1 MSEAVLV
8 SVELAGRAVDAGVA
22 YFSRRR
28 NVLST
33 TFRYDEEYL
42 ARRNAYAIDPA
53 MPLTQGTHV
62 IAGLPGSFADC
73 SPDCWGK
80 NLIAK
85 RVRLRALRGGKTS
98 SSLSENDY
106 LLGVSDL
113 TRQGALRFRTQPDG
127 PYLNPDLTVATL
139 VELPRLLRAAD
150 AVARDPDDLSAVKDL
165 LDAGSGSLGGAR
177 PKASV
182 RDGGRLF
189 IAKFPHHSDE
199 WDVIAWEKTALDLA
213 QRAGIDVP
221 ARRLTAV
228 GGRSVLMLERFDRE
242 ADRRMGYISAMTLV
256 RGQDGSPQDYLEVA
270 ETLTEL
276 GSRVGVDLRELWR
289 RMAFSVAIHNT
300 DDHLRNHGFLRDG
313 PSGWRLAPAFDINP
327 NPDDGSQRVT
337 GIGGAYRR
345 DDELAGLLANAESF
359 RLSDAESRRVL
370 REVLD
375 GTAGWREVAVGNGV
389 PKAELPRFE
398 QALEGLRAQMDQL
411 AD

>member
-1 MSEAVLV
+1 MTEAVLV
-8 SVELAGRAVDAGVA
+8 SVELAGRAADAGVA

-42 ARRNAYAIDPA
+42 ARRDAYAIDPA
-53 MPLTQGTHV
+53 MPLMQGNHV
-62 IAGLPGSFADC
+62 FAGLPGSFADC
-73 SPDCWGK
+73 APDRWGK

-85 RVRLRALRGGKTS
+85 RVLLQALLSGKTS
-98 SSLSENDY
+98 PSISEIDY

-113 TRQGALRFRTQPDG
+113 TRQGALRFRVLPDG
-127 PYLNPDLTVATL
+127 PYLDPDLTVPKL

-150 AVARDPDDLSAVKDL
+150 KVARDPDDMSAVKDL
-165 LDAGSGSLGGAR
+165 LEAGSASLGGAR

-182 RDGGRLF
+182 LEGDRLF
-189 IAKFPHHSDE
+189 IAKFPHHSDD

-213 QRAGIDVP
+213 QRAGVEVP
-221 ARRLTAV
+221 GRRLTMV
-228 GGRSVLMLERFDRE
+228 GGRSVLLLERFDRE
-242 ADRRMGYISAMTLV
+242 SERRIGYISAMTLV
-256 RGQDGSPQDYLEVA
+256 QGQDGGAQDYLEVA
-270 ETLTEL
+270 ETLTEF

-289 RMAFSVAIHNT
+289 RIAFSVAIHNT

-313 PSGWRLAPAFDINP
+313 PSGWRLAPVFDINP
-327 NPDDGSQRVT
+327 NPDVGAQRVT

-345 DDELAGLLANAESF
+345 EDEPAGLMAYAGSF
-359 RLSDAESRRVL
+359 RLPDSESRRVL

-375 GTAGWREVAVGNGV
+375 GIRGWREVALGNGV
-389 PKAELPRFE
+389 SPGELPRFE
-398 QALEGLRAQMDQL
+398 GALDGIRSQLEQL